1 MRIYDAHCFVG
12 IGIFKAEMFRTPRE
26 MKNEATILSQKP
38 TFLLLPESHSPIA
51 VSSSMLAIL

>member
-38 TFLLLPESHSPIA
+38 TFLLLA
-51 VSSSMLAIL
+51 RVTLANCCFQ